1 MKEVKRY
8 NTARIN
14 LIVMLAFTLCNV
26 GLGLYGSDRYYL
38 FSNTL
43 SYVLAI
49 YGQAYYEA
57 LGDKIYLV
65 AGGGLAVLVLVGAS
79 VYLNWRYAGNVAETD
94 KILGQATLVN
104 ENGEGVT
111 VASDTAASENDYFA
125 TARLSRKQARDS
137 AISMLQEAELDEN
150 ATEEV
155 CNEASQTLQVLAGYT
170 VAEAQIENLVTAKG
184 YADCVV
190 FMGSD
195 SCSVVVAAGEDGL
208 DATDVA
214 RIKDIVIN
222 ETQYTA
228 GQIKIMEAD

>member
-1 MKEVKRY
+1 MKIQWKKNWKRP
-8 NTARIN
+8 A
-14 LIVMLAFTLCNV
+14 VV
-26 GLGLYGSDRYYL
+26 
-38 FSNTL
+38 
-43 SYVLAI
+43 
-49 YGQAYYEA
+49 
-57 LGDKIYLV
+57 
-65 AGGGLAVLVLVGAS
+65 LAVLVLVGAS
-79 VYLNWRYAGNVAETD
+79 VYLNWKYAGNVAETD

-111 VASDTAASENDYFA
+111 VTGDTAAGENDYFA
-125 TARLSRKQARDS
+125 TARLNRKQARDS

-150 ATEEV
+150 AAEEV

-170 VAEAQIENLVTAKG
+170 VAESQIENLVTAKG

-195 SCSVVVAAGEDGL
+195 SCSVVVDAGEDGL

-214 RIKDIVIN
+214 KIKDIVIN

>member
-1 MKEVKRY
+1 MKGQLKKNWKRP
-8 NTARIN
+8 A
-14 LIVMLAFTLCNV
+14 VV
-26 GLGLYGSDRYYL
+26 
-38 FSNTL
+38 
-43 SYVLAI
+43 
-49 YGQAYYEA
+49 
-57 LGDKIYLV
+57 
-65 AGGGLAVLVLVGAS
+65 LAVLVLVGAS

-104 ENGEGVT
+104 ENGQGVT
-111 VASDTAASENDYFA
+111 VTDDGAAAAGENDYFA
-125 TARLSRKQARDS
+125 TARLSRQQARDS
-137 AISMLQEAELDEN
+137 AISMLQEAEMDEN

-190 FMGSD
+190 FMGAD
-195 SCSVVVAAGEDGL
+195 SCSVVVASGEEGL

-214 RIKDIVIN
+214 KIKDIVIN
-222 ETQYTA
+222 ETQYTP